1 MPATVNSAGYDLRLT
16 AVKQLLEAKGLH
28 ASSITTVA
36 YDEVY
41 EYPFNNF
48 LFKVDLSSPT
58 SSSTFLGTQPGTE
71 AAPSGGLTSFILKL
85 CNTEVDMNQANR
97 VQNNVA
103 VQYLVRQSMK
113 KAGMPLLAPAIYA
126 WGLGSLAKEEGHSDC
141 PPWIISEY
149 KPGVDV
155 DTVFST
161 LQTSEKQQVLKDVAA
176 ALAAI
181 QKAELPPTVDKFGG
195 LTFDKRGDM
204 VSCEAALGKGE
215 PTVSYLKRKRH
226 AVMAALSSA
235 EKSPIIQGW
244 KQRGID
250 QRIKRFLEDGGLET
264 VLSRVNIHQKNLIH
278 ADFTLNN
285 MMLDTETKRLTA
297 IVDFDWSYVSNP
309 VDEFISGLTD
319 FGGNI
324 GNERHKF
331 HKSILL
337 GSFDIIPS
345 SAKGDEKSKSEWETA
360 KIWNEAMK
368 TQGCIRPCEIEGVEQ
383 VFDLM
388 KFQKLLCPFQLSS
401 ERELGEMTEEAKAE
415 LRAKTEAGLVEWLK
429 QHGY

>member
-1 MPATVNSAGYDLRLT
+1 M
-16 AVKQLLEAKGLH
+16 Q

-126 WGLGSLAKEEGHSDC
+126 WGLGSLAKEEAHSDC

-278 ADFTLNN
+278 ADFSKYTYLSCYPFIFPRHSVVNNSRIALNN

-309 VDEFISGLTD
+309 VDEFLSGLTD

-331 HKSILL
+331 HKSILS

-345 SAKGDEKSKSEWETA
+345 SAEGDEKSRSEWETA

-383 VFDLM
+383 VFGLM

-401 ERELGEMTEEAKAE
+401 ERELGEMTKEAKAE
-415 LRAKTEAGLVEWLK
+415 LRAKTEASLIKWLE